1 MTDNLEGSEAPAFD
15 MATDNGGQVS
25 LDGAEG
31 SVGGAVFLS
40 QGGHARL
47 HQREQGFLGAEDGV
61 RTRHA
66 VVVGVSKDPVKK
78 LDRFKDKH
86 ELNVTLASDDGG
98 DVCERY
104 GVWGEKMLYGR
115 KFMGIER
122 ATFLIDP
129 EGKVRRVWRKVKVPG
144 HAQAV
149 LDAVKG
155 A

>member
-1 MTDNLEGSEAPAFD
+1 M
-15 MATDNGGQVS
+15 
-25 LDGAEG
+25 
-31 SVGGAVFLS
+31 
-40 QGGHARL
+40 
-47 HQREQGFLGAEDGV
+47 
-61 RTRHA
+61 
-66 VVVGVSKDPVKK
+66 SKDPVKK

-86 ELNVTLASDDGG
+86 ELNVTLASDEGG

-149 LDAVKG
+149 LDAVN
-155 A
+155 AA

>member
-1 MTDNLEGSEAPAFD
+1 MTEIIEGAPAPEFD
-15 MATDNGGQVS
+15 MATDGGGRIT
-25 LDGAEG
+25 L
-31 SVGGAVFLS
+31 GGLKGQWAVLFFYPKADTPGCTS
-40 QGGHARL
+40 ESKDFSAMKTAFGR
-47 HQREQGFLGAEDGV
+47 V
-61 RTRHA
+61 NA

-104 GVWGEKMLYGR
+104 GVWGEKTLYGR

-122 ATFLIDP
+122 TTFLIDP
-129 EGKVRRVWRKVKVPG
+129 EGQVRRIWRKVKVPG

-149 LDAVKG
+149 LDAVN
-155 A
+155 AT